1 MPGGA
6 VIRLRHAARD
16 LPRPYK
22 TWGYPV
28 TPIVFILFALWLVF
42 NTAREQPVDAAMSAV
57 LILAGLPLY
66 WWWKAG
72 GEPTPL
78 LVVRPRLL
86 ELLQR
91 FPHAVP
97 RVRGLELPGGRPQA
111 LDGELARQREPE

>member
-72 GEPTPL
+72 WGGRHRYSLSAPGFPAPAPPFPRPPPLPPTC
-78 LVVRPRLL
+78 
-86 ELLQR
+86 
-91 FPHAVP
+91 AVP
-97 RVRGLELPGGRPQA
+97 P
-111 LDGELARQREPE
+111 